1 MTRALPLAALALIAI
16 TAPWPAQAQE
26 LWQGRELWPAVPPE
40 LGFRSP
46 PPYGW
51 IPYRCSDRQ
60 VLNFYHGALYHEPP
74 AVYRGYVYRPY
85 YRYTA
90 ARIVPRVYACAE

>member
-1 MTRALPLAALALIAI
+1 MTLP
-16 TAPWPAQAQE
+16 WSAQGQ
-26 LWQGRELWPAVPPE
+26 ELWPAVPPE

-46 PPYGW
+46 PREW
-51 IPYRCSDRQ
+51 IPYRCSNRP

-90 ARIVPRVYACAE
+90 SRTVPRVYACAE